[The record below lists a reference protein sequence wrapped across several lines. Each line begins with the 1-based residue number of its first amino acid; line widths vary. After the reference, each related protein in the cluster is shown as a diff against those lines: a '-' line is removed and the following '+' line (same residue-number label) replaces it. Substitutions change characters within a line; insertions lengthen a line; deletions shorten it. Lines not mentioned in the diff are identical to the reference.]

1 MEIDLEDLRW
11 ALEKEKEKIA
21 EVEKKLKEKSQIILN
36 QEEDSLKL
44 QKEIDHFKVRE
55 EEYHG

>member
-1 MEIDLEDLRW
+1 MEIDIEDLRW